1 MAESQV
7 TPMDIEISNERAAEL
22 TAAREQVARLTA
34 SISELR
40 NHITW
45 LEAGIAAAV
54 RGHMF
59 YHDEYGASIPL
70 EALRTQLEQVEAH
83 LYPRTRA
90 VNAPQPVTRPFTGQG
105 HRLDEDGS
113 DEDGPYCPSMAH
125 DWDGDVCKAC
135 GTTRER
141 WDSAPPPCMP

>member
-1 MAESQV
+1 M
-7 TPMDIEISNERAAEL
+7 
-22 TAAREQVARLTA
+22 
-34 SISELR
+34 R

-54 RGHMF
+54 RGNMF

-83 LYPRTRA
+83 MQARMI
-90 VNAPQPVTRPFTGQG
+90 VNAPQPVTPPFTGQG

-113 DEDGPYCPSMAH
+113 DEDGSDEDRPYCPSMAH

-135 GTTRER
+135 GTRRYR
-141 WDSAPPPCMP
+141 WGSAPP

>member
-1 MAESQV
+1 M
-7 TPMDIEISNERAAEL
+7 
-22 TAAREQVARLTA
+22 
-34 SISELR
+34 R

-54 RGHMF
+54 RGNMF

-83 LYPRTRA
+83 MQARMI

-105 HRLDEDGS
+105 HHLDEDGSDEDGS

-135 GTTRER
+135 GITRE
-141 WDSAPPPCMP
+141 WWGSAPP

>member
-1 MAESQV
+1 
-7 TPMDIEISNERAAEL
+7 MDIEISNERAAEL

-34 SISELR
+34 STSELR

-54 RGHMF
+54 RGNMF

-83 LYPRTRA
+83 MQARMI
-90 VNAPQPVTRPFTGQG
+90 VNAPQPVTPPFTGQG

-141 WDSAPPPCMP
+141 WDSAPP